1 MNFSNE
7 CYLKE
12 KLEVVNIKNKK
23 YIKLLI
29 MLIVSMLIISICS
42 AIQAKYI
49 FQYKFDIANLNIDR
63 TKPQIELLSIENSK
77 QEDKEYVNKSDIVTI
92 KIKITDKN
100 LKDVFLNKDYLKI
113 KIKDVNVD
121 SAKIKSDKIEDIADG
136 GIYQIELTN
145 LKGNGILKVNILEGT
160 VVDTGGLKNEVFEVN
175 TGVLVDN
182 NIISSN
188 NNVDSNFVIFTYE

>member
-7 CYLKE
+7 CYVKE

-145 LKGNGILKVNILEGT
+145 LQGNGIIKVEILEGT
-160 VVDTGGLKNEVFEVN
+160 AVDIGGLKNELFEVN

-182 NIISSN
+182 NIISN
-188 NNVDSNFVIFTYE
+188 NNVDSNFINFTYE